1 MNGAVRSVLTIALTA
16 LAYVAATRLHARANK
31 HPTTN
36 VVLVSVLLVWL
47 LLRATHTSYADYAAA
62 ARPLALLLGPA
73 TVALALPL
81 HASLGEL
88 RAATRPVVAG
98 VLAAAVLAT
107 TSAVA
112 LSRAL
117 GLSRETVLSMAP
129 KTVTTPIAMAIAERV
144 GGSPALATLFVMV
157 TGIFGALVVPTL
169 FELVRVRDPRARGI
183 ALGAAAH
190 GVGTARAL
198 QLGGAEAAF
207 AALGMGLS
215 GVITPVVAPLV
226 VELLVR

>member
-1 MNGAVRSVLTIALTA
+1 MSAVVRSAITIALTA
-16 LAYVAATRLHARANK
+16 LAYLVATRLHERAKK

-36 VVLVSVLLVWL
+36 VVLVSVVLVWA
-47 LLRATHTSYADYAAA
+47 LLRATHTSYVDYAAA

-88 RAATRPVVAG
+88 RAATKPVASG
-98 VLAAAVLAT
+98 VLVGVALAT
-107 TSAVA
+107 TSAIA
-112 LSRAL
+112 LSLAL
-117 GLSRETVLSMAP
+117 GLSRATVLSMAS

-157 TGIFGALVVPTL
+157 TGIYGALVVPTL
-169 FELVRVRDPRARGI
+169 FDLIRVRDPRARGI
-183 ALGAAAH
+183 ALGVAAH

-198 QLGGAEAAF
+198 QLGGGEAAF

-215 GVITPVVAPLV
+215 GVITPVLAPLL